1 MDLFSKDTDKHMYL
15 HVTSSHPSSVKN
27 AIPYGLGVRA
37 KRICSN
43 ENDYQI
49 RRNEI
54 KNHLR
59 KRGYSNDIMEN
70 QLHQVDNLERENV
83 LQYNTRK
90 QNNRVPLVITYS
102 KALPNIH
109 DILRKNMIILNQSDK
124 MKKVFNQPPIVSF
137 RRDKNIKDIL
147 VHRKHN
153 LQFYNKHNGC
163 KRCGKNC
170 ALCKYLLEST
180 TFEDNGG
187 HTFMIQVN
195 INCRSVGVIY
205 CIFCTKC
212 NRNIYVRQT
221 GDTLY

>member
-1 MDLFSKDTDKHMYL
+1 MYL

-27 AIPYGLGVRA
+27 EISYGLWVRA
-37 KRICSN
+37 KRIRSN

-59 KRGYSNDIMEN
+59 KRVYSNDIVEN
-70 QLHQVDNLERENV
+70 QLYKVDNLERENL
-83 LQYNTRK
+83 LQYSTRK

-109 DILRKNMIILNQSDK
+109 DILRKNMIILSQSDK

-153 LQFYNKHNGC
+153 LQFYNKRNGC
-163 KRCGKNC
+163 
-170 ALCKYLLEST
+170 
-180 TFEDNGG
+180 
-187 HTFMIQVN
+187 
-195 INCRSVGVIY
+195 
-205 CIFCTKC
+205 
-212 NRNIYVRQT
+212 
-221 GDTLY
+221 

>member
-1 MDLFSKDTDKHMYL
+1 MYL

-27 AIPYGLGVRA
+27 EISYGLWVRA
-37 KRICSN
+37 KRIRSN

-59 KRGYSNDIMEN
+59 KRGYSNDIVEN
-70 QLHQVDNLERENV
+70 QLYKVDNLERENL
-83 LQYNTRK
+83 LQYSTRK

-109 DILRKNMIILNQSDK
+109 DILGKNMIILSQSDK

-153 LQFYNKHNGC
+153 LQV
-163 KRCGKNC
+163 
-170 ALCKYLLEST
+170 L
-180 TFEDNGG
+180 
-187 HTFMIQVN
+187 
-195 INCRSVGVIY
+195 
-205 CIFCTKC
+205 
-212 NRNIYVRQT
+212 
-221 GDTLY
+221 